1 MSHNTTTL
9 VRLSRHIDWFSE
21 KQMVNFTPSIPLFL
35 SNETEFV
42 SHLQSLMN
50 GLSNFETGERFA
62 KFSQHLLPHTE
73 TGKGYSPLVKRQTSH
88 DGGVDLEAKSLDGSE
103 ELFVQSK
110 YTIKSVDDL
119 DSIVS
124 KFAGFEGKR
133 TGQSQKQQSLFADP
147 DEIEKLPEANY
158 VIFTASAVDNLIT
171 KYERS
176 ERPSLNFYSIIKST
190 GRLTVLGRSKL
201 YSALKNAYRRTHL
214 LPENVSM
221 KFSQPFIAVDGVIV
235 GIIDAQEIRRLYAD
249 FGDALFL
256 ENIREWLG
264 PASRRV
270 QSGPSRET
278 PNQAIARTLASTPD
292 RFLARNNGITMRAS
306 KVTPNGSCEVILD
319 QASIVNGCQTTMAVV
334 GAATATA
341 KLLVKIVETE
351 DSWDIAQAAN
361 FQNEIKRIEL
371 ELARDLRP
379 QLVRN
384 EAAKA
389 GYRFVSDS
397 DQKTA
402 FSVMEELFEAS
413 IIYEEFESLFVG
425 LFSRSP
431 NNVFENNYAELRQEL
446 LAGLNS
452 DIAKEDIYEDL
463 FKIHFAAKQAGL
475 EQEQNPITRA
485 ELAEL
490 FQRFWKDDK
499 HSYRTYLTL
508 LAIMRVTSNTEFHH
522 VSCEYANLR
531 ACIRKAREV
540 AENHPGEFIAAYV
553 LAFKAVALQVM
564 QRHQDRTE
572 QLQAMYKEISG
583 SKFDNLLG
591 QMDLIAS

>member
-1 MSHNTTTL
+1 
-9 VRLSRHIDWFSE
+9 
-21 KQMVNFTPSIPLFL
+21 MVNFTPSIPLFL

-42 SHLQSLMN
+42 SHLQCLME
-50 GLSNFETGERFA
+50 GLSNFEMGERFA
-62 KFSQHLLPHTE
+62 KFSQHLLPHTD
-73 TGKGYSPLVKRQTSH
+73 TGNGYSPLVKRQASH
-88 DGGVDLEAKSLDGSE
+88 DGGVDLEAKSLDGGE
-103 ELFVQSK
+103 ELFVQTK
-110 YTIKSVDDL
+110 YTIKSVDEL
-119 DSIVS
+119 DSIMS
-124 KFAGFEGKR
+124 KFASFEEKR
-133 TGQSQKQQSLFADP
+133 HTQSQKQQSLFTSP
-147 DEIEKLPEANY
+147 DELEELPRANY
-158 VIFTASAVDNLIT
+158 VIFTASAIDNLIT

-176 ERPSLNFYSIIKST
+176 ERPSLGFYLMIKSSA
-190 GRLTVLGRSKL
+190 RLTVLGRTKL

-235 GIIDAQEIRRLYAD
+235 GIIDSQEIRRLYTE

-270 QSGPSRET
+270 QSGPTRET
-278 PNQAIARTLASTPD
+278 PNQAIARTLASMPD

-306 KVTPNGSCEVILD
+306 KVTLNGSSEVLLD
-319 QASIVNGCQTTMAVV
+319 QASIVNGCQTTMAIV
-334 GAATATA
+334 AAPATATA

-379 QLVRN
+379 QLIRN
-384 EAAKA
+384 EASKA
-389 GYRFVSDS
+389 GYRFISNS

-413 IIYEEFESLFVG
+413 IVYEEFESLFVG

-431 NNVFENNYAELRQEL
+431 NNVFDNNYAELRQEL

-452 DIAKEDIYEDL
+452 DAAKEDIYEDL
-463 FKIHFAAKQAGL
+463 FKIHFSAKQAGL
-475 EQEQNPITRA
+475 DQAKNPMARA

-508 LAIMRVTSNTEFHH
+508 LAMMRVTSNAEFHL

-531 ACIRKAREV
+531 ACIRKAREI
-540 AENHPGEFIAAYV
+540 AEHRPSEFVAAYI

-564 QRHQDRTE
+564 QRHQDRNE

-583 SKFDNLLG
+583 SRFDNLLG